1 MEAARRSKIKGGRG
15 APSQKMSVLVGTG
28 HHTRGSR
35 TPARLPAAVEEWLK
49 AAQIPFSAPEPGVL
63 ELTL

>member
-1 MEAARRSKIKGGRG
+1 MLL
-15 APSQKMSVLVGTG
+15 SVSALRTYESVVKLVQ
-28 HHTRGSR
+28 GSR

-49 AAQIPFSAPEPGVL
+49 AAQIPFCAPEPGVL